1 MSTVT
6 PSKKDMKK
14 RKLQLAHDIR
24 NLREDYAGVD
34 KEDMPDEINDEI
46 ATMMVELKELRV
58 LLGND

>member
-6 PSKKDMKK
+6 LSKKDMKK

-34 KEDMPDEINDEI
+34 KEDMPDEINVEI

>member
-1 MSTVT
+1 MSV
-6 PSKKDMKK
+6 KEMKK
-14 RKLQLAHDIR
+14 RKAQLAHDIR

-34 KEDMPDEINDEI
+34 KEDMPEEVTAEI